1 MEIEAVLK
9 KTKTYLPLLMLSSY
23 SIVHVNWKVYEIK
36 GCSAPKIFSK

>member
-9 KTKTYLPLLMLSSY
+9 RAKTCLPPSMLSSY

>member
-36 GCSAPKIFSK
+36 CRSAPKIFSK